1 MPTTDLLQSPVIFD
15 CLLVKLLAGVAVH
28 VRAVVEDLSG
38 RAQVGLVAVE
48 ILASLHGIIR
58 GNVAGVVRKIT
69 SIELRL
75 VLLELRRP
83 SGDLLPL
90 PC

>member
-1 MPTTDLLQSPVIFD
+1 M
-15 CLLVKLLAGVAVH
+15 H

-58 GNVAGVVRKIT
+58 GNVAGVVRKIS